1 MLYPNITAERA
12 RRNMTIDLFASQ
24 LGVTSKTVQNWQKS
38 GKIPSDKLL
47 IMANMFSCSVDYLL
61 GHEVKKKGG

>member
-12 RRNMTIDLFASQ
+12 RRNMTIDHLASQ

-38 GKIPSDKLL
+38 GKIPADKLL
-47 IMANMFSCSVDYLL
+47 IMANLFNCTVDYLL
-61 GHEVKKKGG
+61 GHDVKKGG